1 MGYLIIFKGVSGQ
14 NEKAKDLHKWE
25 MISISVKRI
34 IIPAEKLAAAVIKH
48 LLPGAIIKL
57 NNKLGEIDH
66 GKVRK
71 TK

>member
-1 MGYLIIFKGVSGQ
+1 
-14 NEKAKDLHKWE
+14 